1 VVKRITSQDV
11 ADLAGVSRT
20 TVSFVLNNV
29 QRFNIS
35 TETRKKVLEAAEVLG
50 YVPLA
55 SAQALASNTAR
66 AIGLVMTRSPQYI
79 SSAARRTDRMGG
91 TRPSVTN
98 LPPVSPCQAH

>member
-1 VVKRITSQDV
+1 MVKRITSQDV

-66 AIGLVMTRSPQYI
+66 ELTGDD
-79 SSAARRTDRMGG
+79 AARSIFRLIVYAANYCGMLDIVKDRSWG
-91 TRPSVTN
+91 
-98 LPPVSPCQAH
+98 C

>member
-1 VVKRITSQDV
+1 MVKRITSQDV

-35 TETRKKVLEAAEVLG
+35 TETRKKVLEAAEALG

-66 AIGLVMTRSPQYI
+66 AI
-79 SSAARRTDRMGG
+79 
-91 TRPSVTN
+91 
-98 LPPVSPCQAH
+98 